1 MIPLSKLIADRR
13 VQLMGHKLKL
23 PSTRPAR
30 KALKLI
36 PDGGKKAWRS
46 IIKEDL
52 RESGINCFEAL
63 RNAGNCRNW
72 RTLWPIAVLRLK
84 NPGNQVTRSLCWRR
98 NCYFC
103 IS

>member
-13 VQLMGHKLKL
+13 AQLMGHTSKL

-46 IIKEDL
+46 IIKEYL

-63 RNAGNCRNW
+63 RNAGNCRNAKNW
-72 RTLWPIAVLRLK
+72 RNVMAHCCFTAKGSR
-84 NPGNQVTRSLCWRR
+84 
-98 NCYFC
+98 
-103 IS
+103 